1 MSGWLCDSGAWGRAG
16 GASWWCCCCCLDW
29 GGGSPRASV
38 SLCGEPG
45 QGGGGGRGAPPGAA
59 SGPVEAAPG
68 HRQHPPPLFQAPACR
83 LNQRRVCVRVCGQGK
98 GPPAPCARQQDL
110 PEGPGRGL
118 SAGMRG
124 TEQVC
129 AGGLSAGVGAARPQ
143 HLCGSRGRNGNLPGG
158 DAAARR
164 GALRA
169 RGGARCPRRGV
180 PALSNA
186 AGWRRAGKVNR
197 KRAELVAA
205 GDSQVTPGNR
215 GARASLAGLAA
226 PAAVPP
232 PARLRCLPRE
242 CGAAGVP
249 RYTGWE
255 GVRGY
260 GMGRGWGGA
269 AWGAFPGV
277 PFLSLFP
284 PKAVL
289 PQWWLCPGAAL
300 GSAGTPVSPRQS
312 EEAHSTW
319 GSTEGEEGNKGDP
332 TARCPQLGFPYG
344 HWDIWGFSIST
355 QALGPMAI
363 ASSIPSDGSPM
374 PRASEH
380 LRVCGDASYKELC
393 SLPPPSPM
401 CWFLPP
407 PGIWCLGGLRAQD

>member
-1 MSGWLCDSGAWGRAG
+1 
-16 GASWWCCCCCLDW
+16 
-29 GGGSPRASV
+29 
-38 SLCGEPG
+38 
-45 QGGGGGRGAPPGAA
+45 
-59 SGPVEAAPG
+59 
-68 HRQHPPPLFQAPACR
+68 
-83 LNQRRVCVRVCGQGK
+83 
-98 GPPAPCARQQDL
+98 
-110 PEGPGRGL
+110 
-118 SAGMRG
+118 MRG

-242 CGAAGVP
+242 CGAAGIP
-249 RYTGWE
+249 RCTGWE
-255 GVRGY
+255 GVGGY

-319 GSTEGEEGNKGDP
+319 GSTGREEGRKETREIPQPDVLSWVSPMGTGISGDSASAP
-332 TARCPQLGFPYG
+332 RLLVPWPLLLPSPVTAAPCPGLL
-344 HWDIWGFSIST
+344 SISGCAGMHPT
-355 QALGPMAI
+355 RSSAPHCPHPLCAGFCPLP
-363 ASSIPSDGSPM
+363 ASGAWGGSGLKI
-374 PRASEH
+374 RIWA
-380 LRVCGDASYKELC
+380 
-393 SLPPPSPM
+393 PSPAVP
-401 CWFLPP
+401 LPA
-407 PGIWCLGGLRAQD
+407 CVS